1 MAPQRSH
8 TPRVQSGEVALRLG
22 NCSERVSPTA
32 THACSPDN
40 IANLGYR
47 EHCDITPK
55 CIETVDM
62 GIERTH
68 VPVNRFSNFRQR
80 EFRPSDCVGKVRCGS
95 DECVAVEELS
105 R

>member
-1 MAPQRSH
+1 
-8 TPRVQSGEVALRLG
+8 VQSGEVALRLR
-22 NCSERVSPTA
+22 NRSERVSPAA
-32 THACSPDN
+32 TYACSPYN

-47 EHCDITPK
+47 EDRDLTPQR
-55 CIETVDM
+55 IETVDM
-62 GIERTH
+62 GVERTH

-80 EFRPSDCVGKVRCGS
+80 EFRPSDFVGKVRCGS